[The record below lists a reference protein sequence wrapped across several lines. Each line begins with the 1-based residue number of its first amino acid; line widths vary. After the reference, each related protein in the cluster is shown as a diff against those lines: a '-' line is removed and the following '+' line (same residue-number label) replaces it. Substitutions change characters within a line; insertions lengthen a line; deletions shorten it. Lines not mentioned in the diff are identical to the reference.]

1 MGLRGYCNP
10 SCYGHKI
17 GNTKY
22 KLDKCKRW
30 QMQNRGYTKPK
41 YPNFA
46 ENFVVYKGNE
56 RLLF

>member
-17 GNTKY
+17 GNAKY

-41 YPNFA
+41 YPNF
-46 ENFVVYKGNE
+46 VVYQGNE